1 MPANNGVLV
10 AQRCDNGF
18 RASKLLNSMERKE
31 RERDKKVRFD
41 AISKCQVRRTE
52 LSRPRVMSIMKKRSD
67 QNVDPGMVAIA
78 SG

>member
-1 MPANNGVLV
+1 MPAYDGILV
-10 AQRCDNGF
+10 TQRCDNGF
-18 RASKLLNSMERKE
+18 RASKLLNSRRKE
-31 RERDKKVRFD
+31 NEIKVRFD
-41 AISKCQVRRTE
+41 AISKCHQVRRTE